1 MANIE
6 VKLRRGTT
14 SQHAGFQGADGEV
27 TVDTDKKTL
36 IVHTVPDVGT
46 PDSTEL
52 RRKDDTIAGSEIDA
66 GTVDTTQLATGA
78 VTHDRISSTDAVF
91 KINSSDQVRIGGD
104 LSSSGL
110 EATSQFGITSSTAG
124 SILSLESTATSQSAT
139 AVITAP
145 GNATLQL
152 NDTSESGNDKGV
164 YNIESTAG
172 TFNIGSLEI
181 GGGGGNLD
189 CITFERKTLS
199 AVDYILPHLENLPT
213 FADNSAAVTGGLATN
228 DVYKTATG
236 ELRIVV

>member
-1 MANIE
+1 MPNIE

-14 SQHAGFQGADGEV
+14 SQHAGFAGAEGEV
-27 TVDTDKKTL
+27 TVDTDKDTL
-36 IVHTVPDVGT
+36 IVHTGGAAGSGV
-46 PDSTEL
+46 EL

-66 GTVDTTQLATGA
+66 GA
-78 VTHDRISSTDAVF
+78 VTHDKISSTDAVF

-110 EATSQFGITSSTAG
+110 EAASQFGITSSTAG
-124 SILSLESTATSQSAT
+124 SILSVESTASSQSAT

-172 TFNIGSLEI
+172 TLNIGSI
-181 GGGGGNLD
+181 QVGGSGGNLD
-189 CITFERKTLS
+189 CITFERKS
-199 AVDYILPHLENLPT
+199 VGGSDKIVPRLENLPV
-213 FADNSAAVTGGLATN
+213 FADNAAALTGGLSTH
-228 DVYKTATG
+228 DVYKTSTG